1 MTPTSHYCQKY
12 HEELLDLLMAH
23 RLMRKRLGIDNI
35 VCPGITLPLHLV
47 EFVMSTLQNAA
58 DDLRKAGR

>member
-1 MTPTSHYCQKY
+1 
-12 HEELLDLLMAH
+12 MAH